1 MPKPTINSPGSIVA
15 WSVTGALAVFLNFG
29 AVAIAGDLAEGVA
42 AYNQSDATS
51 AWRLLRPLAERGDP
65 TAQALV
71 GSMYGKGLNVTY
83 DGAEAVR
90 WWRKAAEQGD
100 ASAQEDLA
108 PTYLWG
114 DGVQPDPSEAAQWFR
129 KAAEQGEISAQT
141 SLAYLYARGA
151 GVSKDLALAHMW
163 LSLAAAQGQPVL
175 KIALDKLASKM
186 TSEQVTEV
194 QRLAREWNRTK

>member
-1 MPKPTINSPGSIVA
+1 
-15 WSVTGALAVFLNFG
+15 
-29 AVAIAGDLAEGVA
+29 
-42 AYNQSDATS
+42 
-51 AWRLLRPLAERGDP
+51 
-65 TAQALV
+65 
-71 GSMYGKGLNVTY
+71 MYGKGLGVTY

-108 PTYLWG
+108 TAYLWG

-186 TSEQVTEV
+186 TSEQVAEA
-194 QRLAREWNRTK
+194 QRLARDWKPTK